1 MKYCQKFVDL
11 PDLMMK
17 ILGMNKMIN
26 YKKRLHLKIL
36 VENVKQRSVRPED
49 VKQENIDFIYIYYI

>member
-36 VENVKQRSVRPED
+36 VVSVRPED
-49 VKQENIDFIYIYYI
+49 VKPENIDFDLI